1 MVQNFFKIQ
10 CDWWKVEILERGVIR
25 SLSSSGDTESLL
37 YDYYRTQSKSMPA
50 EKEGGQASGFMHVNS
65 LFKVGEPG
73 DVDSQLD
80 NLLGLMSTVLDDTHP
95 GLISCKLERKSIA

>member
-1 MVQNFFKIQ
+1 MI
-10 CDWWKVEILERGVIR
+10 I
-25 SLSSSGDTESLL
+25 TEHSQKA
-37 YDYYRTQSKSMPA
+37 RQGKR
-50 EKEGGQASGFMHVNS
+50 KGGQASGFMHVNS